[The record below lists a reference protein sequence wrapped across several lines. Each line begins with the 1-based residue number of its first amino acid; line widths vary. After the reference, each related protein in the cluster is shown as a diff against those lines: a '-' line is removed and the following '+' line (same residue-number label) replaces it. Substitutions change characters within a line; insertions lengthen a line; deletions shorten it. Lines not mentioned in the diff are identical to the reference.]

1 MEQSSSEER
10 KAFLDRHASAYI
22 FCALSYDLK
31 NQYESSLL
39 SSNPD
44 RVETPGS
51 FWVVYKRVLRL
62 NGLDLTIYAEE
73 NASLNEWV
81 YIDPS
86 KNETKFPEKES
97 SSINLKL
104 RTSKDEYLKD
114 IENIQSAIRSGS
126 VYELNYCQ
134 EFYAEH
140 CNIDPLSIF
149 KRMLATNA
157 APFSVLFKWKQHCL
171 LSASPERFLAKR
183 GNLLVAQ
190 PIKGTRR
197 RLSDIAADNRQ
208 KEDLQHC
215 VKERAENVMIV
226 DLMRNDLARCC
237 ETGTVAV
244 EELFGIYSFATVHQ
258 MISTVTGR
266 VKAEFNFDTILQNTF
281 PMGSMTGAP
290 KIEAMKLIEQFEKVK
305 RGWFS
310 GSIGYI
316 APNGDFD
323 LNVVIRTLIYNAS
336 SGYLSL
342 QTGGAITIDSVPE
355 LEYQESLL
363 KAEAW
368 MKLLS

>member
-1 MEQSSSEER
+1 MEQSSAEER
-10 KAFLDRHASAYI
+10 DAFLHRHKTSFI

-31 NQYESSLL
+31 NLYESSLL
-39 SSNPD
+39 SANPD
-44 RVETPGS
+44 FCDTPGS
-51 FWVVYKRVLRL
+51 YWIVFKKVLRL
-62 NGLDLTIYAEE
+62 SGCTLSIQFESGDADL
-73 NASLNEWV
+73 EWSH
-81 YIDPS
+81 IDPT
-86 KNETKFPEKES
+86 KNNRVSSES
-97 SSINLKL
+97 IANPIYLKL
-104 RTSKDEYLKD
+104 RTSKEEYLKD
-114 IENIQSAIRSGS
+114 INEIQSAIRNGS

-134 EFYAEH
+134 EFYAEN
-140 CNIDPLSIF
+140 CSIDPLSVF
-149 KRMLATNA
+149 KRMLTTNA
-157 APFSVLFKWKQHCL
+157 APFSVLLKWKEHCL

-183 GNLLVAQ
+183 GDVLVAQ

-197 RLSDIAADNRQ
+197 RLSDIAADKRQ
-208 KEDLQHC
+208 KEDLQQC
-215 VKERAENVMIV
+215 IKERAENVMIV

-244 EELFGIYSFATVHQ
+244 EELFAIYSFATVHQ

-266 VKAEFNFDTILQNTF
+266 VKPEFTFDTILQNTF

-310 GSIGYI
+310 GSIGYL
-316 APNGDFD
+316 APDGDFD

-336 SGYLSL
+336 TGYLSL